1 VNALDR
7 VMLIGDL
14 DIVYNSIIS
23 IVFKEKIN
31 LVYVAKNSIEAI
43 SKYEEYYPDIIIYQ
57 TSVDSSNLTSTI
69 QLFKE
74 QNSRVRIIL
83 L

>member
-1 VNALDR
+1 MNALDR

>member
-1 VNALDR
+1 
-7 VMLIGDL
+7 MLIGDL
-14 DIVYNSIIS
+14 DIIYNSIIS
-23 IVFKEKIN
+23 IVFKGKIN

>member
-1 VNALDR
+1 MDR

-14 DIVYNSIIS
+14 DIIYNSIIS
-23 IVFKEKIN
+23 IVFKGKIN

-43 SKYEEYYPDIIIYQ
+43 SKCEEYYPDIIIYQ
-57 TSVDSSNLTSTI
+57 TSVHSSNLASTI

-74 QNSRVRIIL
+74 HNNRIRIIL

>member
-1 VNALDR
+1 
-7 VMLIGDL
+7 MLIGDL
-14 DIVYNSIIS
+14 DIIYNSIIS
-23 IVFKEKIN
+23 IVFKGKIN

-43 SKYEEYYPDIIIYQ
+43 GKYEEYYPDIIIYQ
-57 TSVDSSNLTSTI
+57 TSVDSSKLTSTI

>member
-1 VNALDR
+1 
-7 VMLIGDL
+7 MLIGDL

>member
-1 VNALDR
+1 MDR

>member
-1 VNALDR
+1 
-7 VMLIGDL
+7 MLIGDL
-14 DIVYNSIIS
+14 DIIYNSIIS
-23 IVFKEKIN
+23 IVFKGKIN

-57 TSVDSSNLTSTI
+57 TSVDSSNLTTTI

-74 QNSRVRIIL
+74 QNSRIRIIL